1 MDMKAGRKRNTPDR
15 FTPAAKAA
23 FLVALERSGEYKAA
37 CAAVSISY
45 HCVYDHRQRY
55 PEFQVACEDAL
66 GRNYDKLLKVAYKLA
81 VEGLIT
87 ETYDKNGKVLTSKR
101 TYSERILLKL
111 LGRRDPAAWS
121 DKVQV
126 DSKATV
132 EVRDRRVKTEDM
144 TPRQQRAAREYLKSL
159 LDEPRT
165 SDPARN

>member
-1 MDMKAGRKRNTPDR
+1 MKAGHPRNSPNR
-15 FTPAAKAA
+15 FDDKCKTA

-45 HCVYDHRQRY
+45 QTVYDHRQKY
-55 PEFQVACEDAL
+55 PDFQTACEDAL
-66 GRNYDKLLKVAYKLA
+66 GRNYACLLKVAYKLA

-87 ETYDKNGKVLTSKR
+87 ETYDKEGRVVHSKR

-126 DSKATV
+126 DQKATV
-132 EVRDRRVKTEDM
+132 EVRDKRVKTEDM
-144 TPRQQRAAREYLKSL
+144 TPRQQRAAREYLKTL
-159 LDEPRT
+159 LD
-165 SDPARN
+165 DPARN